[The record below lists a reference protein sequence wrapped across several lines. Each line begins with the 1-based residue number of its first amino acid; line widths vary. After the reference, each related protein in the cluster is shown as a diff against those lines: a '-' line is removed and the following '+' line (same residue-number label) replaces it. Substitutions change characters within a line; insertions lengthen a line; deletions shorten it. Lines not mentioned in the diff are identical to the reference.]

1 MFDKQNKVI
10 LFIAEKETFMVRV
23 LENKIK
29 EAGFDCDFCGWD
41 EKELASKWSELA
53 HAVIYTDNFRI
64 GGRICKSELLFRFI
78 SYK

>member
-29 EAGFDCDFCGWD
+29 EAGFDCDFFHVTSLR
-41 EKELASKWSELA
+41 KTQS
-53 HAVIYTDNFRI
+53 
-64 GGRICKSELLFRFI
+64 
-78 SYK
+78 